1 MGNNLL
7 NINGYKI
14 EREDRNN
21 RGDGV
26 AFYVKSSINYA
37 RRKDI
42 PLDALELVCIEI
54 KPVKASPFIIIAW
67 YRPPSDPILTFDK
80 LEKVL
85 QYLENENKEILLIGD
100 TNCNLLHQEVLQS
113 PNSDLAPAF
122 GSTGTADANTSS
134 GMCKHMIDLYET
146 YGLKQIIKEPTRVTL
161 HTSTLIDHVAVSDP
175 RNIADSGVLKIAMSN
190 HYMVY
195 CVRKFRGALTKQHKK
210 ITTRQMKNFDETSF
224 FADISSV
231 DWNLIIQRSADLD
244 SAVENWTTMLSLIIE
259 KHAPMRQHRVSDR
272 YCPWLTSEL
281 KATMRSRDKLK
292 KSAVKHGSA
301 LLMQAYRRIRNRV
314 NSLNTKLKKAY
325 FSQKIA
331 DCQGNMKE
339 TWNTINKLINKRSK
353 TTNISSLV
361 VDEACLT
368 NSSEIADSMNDYFCN
383 MGSKLSSKIPNIEK
397 PLINGD
403 YSINEDHTRFH
414 FQMIRPDELI
424 IIMNKFKT
432 SQSCGIDGISS
443 SFLKITMPVL
453 APSLC
458 SIFNTSISQGCFP

>member
-1 MGNNLL
+1 MAKNNQPITASDISITQLNRADTYIGVDQDGCTNIHSVQIPPATPQNVSPKTLGFAKGMVIASLNINSLPLHKDEVSSFINEKGIHVLALNETKVERKMGNTLL

-21 RGDGV
+21 RGGGV
-26 AFYVKSSINYA
+26 AIYVKSSINYA

-134 GMCKHMIDLYET
+134 GMCKHMIDLYEA
-146 YGLKQIIKEPTRVTL
+146 YGLKQLIKEPTRVTL

-175 RNIADSGVLKIAMSN
+175 RNIVDSGVLKIAMSD

-224 FADISSV
+224 LADISSV

-244 SAVENWTTMLSLIIE
+244 SAVENWTNLLSLIIE
-259 KHAPMRQHRVSDR
+259 EHAPMRQRRVSDR

-281 KATMRSRDKLK
+281 KATMRSRGKLK

-314 NSLNTKLKKAY
+314 NSLNTKLK
-325 FSQKIA
+325 
-331 DCQGNMKE
+331 
-339 TWNTINKLINKRSK
+339 
-353 TTNISSLV
+353 
-361 VDEACLT
+361 
-368 NSSEIADSMNDYFCN
+368 
-383 MGSKLSSKIPNIEK
+383 
-397 PLINGD
+397 
-403 YSINEDHTRFH
+403 
-414 FQMIRPDELI
+414 
-424 IIMNKFKT
+424 
-432 SQSCGIDGISS
+432 
-443 SFLKITMPVL
+443 
-453 APSLC
+453 
-458 SIFNTSISQGCFP
+458 